1 MGAPLA
7 YFLTWTTYGT
17 WLHGDGRGAVD
28 RDHNQY
34 GEPYLEPAEAL
45 RRYES
50 KQLKQAPV
58 RLNSRQREFVG
69 EIIRRDC
76 RHRGYHLFAL
86 NCRSNHI
93 HIVVQANGVHPE
105 QVITQFKAYV
115 TRGLREKENFS
126 GEKVWTEGGSKR
138 YLFTEEAVERAVQ
151 YVNNQ

>member
-1 MGAPLA
+1 MGEPLA

-17 WLHGDGRGAVD
+17 WLHGDERGSVD

-34 GEPYLEPAEAL
+34 GEPYLEPAEGL

-58 RLNSRQREFVG
+58 QLNPRQRDLVE

-76 RHRGYHLFAL
+76 RHRGYQIFAL

-93 HIVVQANGVHPE
+93 HIVVQANGVRPE
-105 QVITQFKAYV
+105 RVMTQFKSYA
-115 TRGLREKENFS
+115 TRGLREMDSLS
-126 GEKVWTEGGSKR
+126 GKKVWTAGGSKR
-138 YLFTEEAVERAVQ
+138 YLFTEEAIERAVQ
-151 YVNNQ
+151 YVNSQ